1 MDKIPEGAKATQV
14 LIGIVSWEARGVGV
28 DLSQNWRIQLIGSRS
43 ITGVGL
49 SWVYEW
55 ELLRGIEDLW
65 STRNFVMWRSLTSE
79 CLGC

>member
-28 DLSQNWRIQLIGSRS
+28 DLSLNWRIQLIGSRS
-43 ITGVGL
+43 ITGVGS

-55 ELLRGIEDLW
+55 ELLRGIEDL
-65 STRNFVMWRSLTSE
+65 
-79 CLGC
+79 